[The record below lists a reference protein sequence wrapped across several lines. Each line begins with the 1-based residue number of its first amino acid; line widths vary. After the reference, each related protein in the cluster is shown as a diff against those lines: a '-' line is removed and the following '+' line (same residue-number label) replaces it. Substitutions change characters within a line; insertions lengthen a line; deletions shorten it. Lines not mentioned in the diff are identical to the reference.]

1 MTDEKKVQI
10 SDETSTRVCKHM
22 NEDHGL
28 TIYAMARTVVDLP
41 ADWTL
46 TDAKLKKVTPEGC
59 EVEAIT
65 CSGELCEMKQ
75 VVYPFTPPLASA
87 AEVKKRMIVIHHSA
101 LSPEWGWIWTKP
113 FAFKCLVTVAALTY
127 ASVVLGGEQLVAAL
141 DQTHLLK
148 SFYPRTDIV
157 AAILQLVFYVTFIGH
172 IGEAAFAAHT
182 CVTAFKLKWTGTLQW
197 MVMIMLVGYPILQ
210 ELMLLQKVQQ
220 KQKKEALE
228 AVKEKE
234 Q

>member
-10 SDETSTRVCKHM
+10 SDETSKRVCKHM

-28 TIYAMARTVVDLP
+28 TIYAMARKMADQP
-41 ADWTL
+41 ADWHL
-46 TDAKLKKVTPEGC
+46 TDAKLKKVTLEGC
-59 EVEAIT
+59 EIQAIT
-65 CSGELCEMKQ
+65 CSGDLCAMEK
-75 VVYPFTPPLASA
+75 VVYPFTTPLASA
-87 AEVKKRMIVIHHSA
+87 SEVKQRMIVIHHSA

-113 FAFKCLVTVAALTY
+113 FAFKFLVTF
-127 ASVVLGGEQLVAAL
+127 SVLAYGSIVLGGKGMVAYL

-148 SFYPRTDIV
+148 SFYPRTDLV
-157 AAILQLVFYVTFIGH
+157 AGVLQLVFYVTFIAH

-197 MVMIMLVGYPILQ
+197 VVMIMLAGYPILT
-210 ELMLLQKVQQ
+210 ELMHLQSVQQ
-220 KQKKEALE
+220 KQKKEALDG
-228 AVKEKE
+228 AKAKD